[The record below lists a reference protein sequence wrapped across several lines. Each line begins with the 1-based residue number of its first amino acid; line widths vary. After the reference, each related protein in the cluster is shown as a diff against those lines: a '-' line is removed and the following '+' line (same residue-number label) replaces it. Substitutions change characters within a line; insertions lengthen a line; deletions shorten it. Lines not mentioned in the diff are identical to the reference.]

1 MGVQQQVLDHD
12 VAVSALVSGLAIE
25 FGRAAGEGLA
35 ERFLD
40 AEAPDFHWS
49 ARVQERWLGAY
60 ESLDEEDFEL
70 DRVAILGWLKG
81 AWFVA
86 ICVVD
91 GNGQPHAMS
100 GMRSFGSRCDAV
112 MALSGVR

>member
-1 MGVQQQVLDHD
+1 MGVQQQILNHD
-12 VAVSALVSGLAIE
+12 RAISALITGLEIE
-25 FGRAAGEGLA
+25 FGRTAAEGLA
-35 ERFLD
+35 EHFLD
-40 AEAPDFHWS
+40 AEALDFHWS

-70 DRVAILGWLKG
+70 DRLAILGWLRG

-100 GMRSFGSRCDAV
+100 GMRSFGSRRDAV
-112 MALSGVR
+112 VALSGAR